1 MKIPKTFMPVRSTST
16 QDLDESN
23 AIRITSC
30 IILSVTVIVF
40 IARQAMKAVV
50 FRRAA
55 LDDLFILSAS
65 VGT

>member
-1 MKIPKTFMPVRSTST
+1 MPVRSTST
-16 QDLDESN
+16 QDLDENN